1 MAISKKNIAN
11 EISKVLNLNK
21 IESQLIVDS
30 FFLVIKKELNNKNIK
45 VHNFG
50 AFKCKI
56 SPERIGRNPKTKE
69 EYVIKPRRKISFK
82 PSSSIK
88 KTIN

>member
-11 EISKVLNLNK
+11 EISKVLNLTK

-50 AFKCKI
+50 AFKSKI

-69 EYVIKPRRKISFK
+69 KYVIKSRRKISFK
-82 PSSSIK
+82 PSHLIK